1 MALNFR
7 STAHQRKNFNNQC
20 VNNGDVQ
27 TSCCYAMV
35 LPTDFKAFFWAVL
48 ISPVRPAL
56 LPNFACQFETSRFA
70 EAIPRDG
77 TERDRDLLGSRS
89 PSMGLKN
96 RRRAVGLTDSVQI
109 VDTCED
115 CC

>member
-1 MALNFR
+1 MFVALNFH
-7 STAHQRKNFNNQC
+7 STAHQRKKFNDQC
-20 VNNGDVQ
+20 VNNGDLR

-35 LPTDFKAFFWAVL
+35 LPTDFKTFFWAVS

-56 LPNFACQFETSRFA
+56 LPNFTCRFETSRFA

-77 TERDRDLLGSRS
+77 TENDKDLLGLGS

-96 RRRAVGLTDSVQI
+96 HTRITDSVQI
-109 VDTCED
+109 VYTCED